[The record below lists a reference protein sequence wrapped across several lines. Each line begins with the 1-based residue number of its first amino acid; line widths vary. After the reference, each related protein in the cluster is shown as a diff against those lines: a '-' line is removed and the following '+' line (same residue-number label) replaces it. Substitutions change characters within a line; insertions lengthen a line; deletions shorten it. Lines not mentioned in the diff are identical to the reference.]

1 MDCDDDEERFDDSD
15 VAVILATL
23 FGYFAAVSLTFDS
36 FRRLVCCPSG
46 TFTPTLL
53 LTEALRLCTPGLL
66 SVRAASRRSITS
78 SLAFMSVS
86 LSSELL
92 PSPINSMVGLGLI
105 NQCLRR

>member
-1 MDCDDDEERFDDSD
+1 MIVMLLLYWLLSLD
-15 VAVILATL
+15 ILL
-23 FGYFAAVSLTFDS
+23 PCSFSQIDS

-53 LTEALRLCTPGLL
+53 LTEALRLCPPGLL
-66 SVRAASRRSITS
+66 SVRQRHVAPSH
-78 SLAFMSVS
+78 SLAFASVS

-92 PSPINSMVGLGLI
+92 PSPINSDVGLGLI